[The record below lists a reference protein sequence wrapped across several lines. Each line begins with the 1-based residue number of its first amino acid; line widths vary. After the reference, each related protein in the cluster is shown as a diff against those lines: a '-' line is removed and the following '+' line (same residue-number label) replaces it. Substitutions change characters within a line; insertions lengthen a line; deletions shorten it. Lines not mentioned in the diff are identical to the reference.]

1 MEVLTKIIDGWKSLS
16 IFGKIFI
23 TMSINQS
30 VSANDYWPWNWT
42 EYGGFPSNPVSRN
55 MVVCP
60 SDTEASKYPYNY
72 MSPIFSVFAFVLLY
86 FFSFSSRIFKHIQ
99 HLLIQSQQKSTIK
112 KSEICSKLTIKT
124 SERCLVSFG
133 FFRVRINVNILD
145 REKNGPKPTA
155 GRKHFAF
162 RDAIIVINI
171 WIETINSRWKQS
183 TKHHLFTLQRW
194 SQ

>member
-1 MEVLTKIIDGWKSLS
+1 MV
-16 IFGKIFI
+16 
-23 TMSINQS
+23 
-30 VSANDYWPWNWT
+30 
-42 EYGGFPSNPVSRN
+42 VSRQIPFPEIWWFAQVIQRLQN
-55 MVVCP
+55 TLTTTCP
-60 SDTEASKYPYNY
+60 R
-72 MSPIFSVFAFVLLY
+72 FFQFLLLFCY
-86 FFSFSSRIFKHIQ
+86 IFFSFSSRIFKHIQ

-145 REKNGPKPTA
+145 REKN
-155 GRKHFAF
+155 FAF
-162 RDAIIVINI
+162 RDAIIVINII

-183 TKHHLFTLQRW
+183 TKHHLSTLQRW

>member
-1 MEVLTKIIDGWKSLS
+1 MV
-16 IFGKIFI
+16 
-23 TMSINQS
+23 
-30 VSANDYWPWNWT
+30 
-42 EYGGFPSNPVSRN
+42 VSRQIPFPEIWWFAQVIQRLQN
-55 MVVCP
+55 TLTTTCP
-60 SDTEASKYPYNY
+60 R
-72 MSPIFSVFAFVLLY
+72 FFQFLLLFY
-86 FFSFSSRIFKHIQ
+86 YILFSFSSRIFKHIQ

-145 REKNGPKPTA
+145 REKN
-155 GRKHFAF
+155 FAF
-162 RDAIIVINI
+162 RDAIIVINII

>member
-1 MEVLTKIIDGWKSLS
+1 MV
-16 IFGKIFI
+16 
-23 TMSINQS
+23 
-30 VSANDYWPWNWT
+30 
-42 EYGGFPSNPVSRN
+42 VSRQIPFPEIWWFAQVIQRLQN
-55 MVVCP
+55 TLTTTCP
-60 SDTEASKYPYNY
+60 R
-72 MSPIFSVFAFVLLY
+72 FFQFLLLFCY
-86 FFSFSSRIFKHIQ
+86 IFFSFSSRIFKHIQ

-133 FFRVRINVNILD
+133 FVRVRINVNILD
-145 REKNGPKPTA
+145 REKN
-155 GRKHFAF
+155 FAF

>member
-1 MEVLTKIIDGWKSLS
+1 MV
-16 IFGKIFI
+16 
-23 TMSINQS
+23 
-30 VSANDYWPWNWT
+30 
-42 EYGGFPSNPVSRN
+42 VSRQIPFPGIWWFAQVIQRLPN
-55 MVVCP
+55 TLTTTCP
-60 SDTEASKYPYNY
+60 R
-72 MSPIFSVFAFVLLY
+72 FFQFLLLFCY
-86 FFSFSSRIFKHIQ
+86 IFFSFSSRIFKHIQ

-171 WIETINSRWKQS
+171 IWIETINSRWKQS

>member
-1 MEVLTKIIDGWKSLS
+1 MWNFKEHLRTTASVCTQKYLQNSCQTSKMEVLTKIIDGWKSLS

-42 EYGGFPSNPVSRN
+42 EYGGFPSNPVSWN

-86 FFSFSSRIFKHIQ
+86 FFFILESNIQ
-99 HLLIQSQQKSTIK
+99 THTTFTHSKSTK
-112 KSEICSKLTIKT
+112 KHYKKEWNMFK
-124 SERCLVSFG
+124 
-133 FFRVRINVNILD
+133 VN
-145 REKNGPKPTA
+145 N
-155 GRKHFAF
+155 
-162 RDAIIVINI
+162 
-171 WIETINSRWKQS
+171 
-183 TKHHLFTLQRW
+183 
-194 SQ
+194 

>member
-1 MEVLTKIIDGWKSLS
+1 MV
-16 IFGKIFI
+16 
-23 TMSINQS
+23 
-30 VSANDYWPWNWT
+30 
-42 EYGGFPSNPVSRN
+42 VSRQIPFPEIWWFAQVIQRLQN
-55 MVVCP
+55 TLTTTCP
-60 SDTEASKYPYNY
+60 R
-72 MSPIFSVFAFVLLY
+72 FFQFLLLFCY
-86 FFSFSSRIFKHIQ
+86 IFFSFSSWIFKHIQ

-145 REKNGPKPTA
+145 REKN
-155 GRKHFAF
+155 FAF
-162 RDAIIVINI
+162 RDAIIVINII

>member
-1 MEVLTKIIDGWKSLS
+1 MV
-16 IFGKIFI
+16 
-23 TMSINQS
+23 
-30 VSANDYWPWNWT
+30 
-42 EYGGFPSNPVSRN
+42 VSRQIPFPEIWWFAQVIQRLQN
-55 MVVCP
+55 TLTTTCP
-60 SDTEASKYPYNY
+60 R
-72 MSPIFSVFAFVLLY
+72 FFQFLLLFCY
-86 FFSFSSRIFKHIQ
+86 IFFSFSSRIFKHIQ

-145 REKNGPKPTA
+145 REKN
-155 GRKHFAF
+155 FAF
-162 RDAIIVINI
+162 RDAIIVINII